1 MGLKH
6 LVHNLRA
13 EDIEHA
19 RVLRQGRKLRQ
30 RVDPECAPDDVVESP
45 IPAPD
50 MGGRTFEDR
59 QSAEALSTLV
69 GRGGLKGKVMDHV
82 PPVPSLRRE
91 QDQASRLRDRLA
103 VGDRTIPGGLASRF
117 GIRPAE
123 G

>member
-1 MGLKH
+1 MSLKH
-6 LVHNLRA
+6 LVQNLRE
-13 EDIEHA
+13 EDIEYA
-19 RVLRQGRKLRQ
+19 RVLRQGRKHPR
-30 RVDPECAPDDVVESP
+30 RVDPEHSPDNVPESA

-59 QSAEALSTLV
+59 QSAEALSTMV

-91 QDQASRLRDRLA
+91 HDQASRLRDRLA
-103 VGDRTIPGGLASRF
+103 VGDRAIPGGLASKF
-117 GIRPAE
+117 GIRSAD